1 MRSKT
6 KLFVYLMLLPVLS
19 VVAFIIVYPTI
30 RGVIL
35 SFKDYSIYSFGNV
48 GWVGFDKYKEIFSD
62 PSFSEV
68 VYNTIK
74 WIIFSVSF
82 QFFFG
87 FILALLM
94 RKPFKGRGL
103 FAGLV
108 FYPWAVSGFAI
119 GLIWSWLLNGQFGI
133 VNDLLMKLGIIN
145 NGINFLS
152 TPKMAMFSVILV
164 NVWYGIPFFAIM
176 ILAALQ
182 SIPDSLYEA
191 ASIDGAGYFTKLFK
205 ITIPYIKPTLINTI
219 LLRIIWVMN
228 FPDIIYGMT
237 RGGPAGSTEILSV
250 RMINTVFY
258 ESDYSKAA
266 AYGVIIVSV
275 LLAYSIMYLK
285 LTSTKEVEL

>member
-1 MRSKT
+1 
-6 KLFVYLMLLPVLS
+6 MLLPTLA
-19 VVAFIIVYPTI
+19 VVAFIIIYPTI

-35 SFKDYSIYSFGNV
+35 SFKDYSIYSFGHV
-48 GWVGFDKYKEIFSD
+48 GWVGFEKYREIFSD
-62 PSFSEV
+62 PYFGEV
-68 VYNTIK
+68 IWNTVE
-74 WIIFSVSF
+74 WIVFSVSF
-82 QFFFG
+82 QFVFG

-94 RKPFKGRGL
+94 RKPFKGRGI

-119 GLIWSWLLNGQFGI
+119 GLVWSWLLNGQFGI
-133 VNDLLMKLGIIN
+133 VNDLLMKLGLIHS
-145 NGINFLS
+145 GINFLS
-152 TPKMAMFSVILV
+152 TPNMAMFSVILV

-237 RGGPAGSTEILSV
+237 RGGPAGSTDILSV
-250 RMINTVFY
+250 KMINTVFY

-266 AYGVIIVSV
+266 AYGVIVVLV
-275 LLAYSIMYLK
+275 LLAYTVMYLK

>member
-1 MRSKT
+1 
-6 KLFVYLMLLPVLS
+6 MLLPVVAL
-19 VVAFIIVYPTI
+19 VAFIIVYPTI

-48 GWVGFDKYKEIFSD
+48 GWVGFDKYKEIFTD

-68 VYNTIK
+68 VINTLK
-74 WIIFSVSF
+74 WIVFSVAF
-82 QFFFG
+82 QFVLG

-94 RKPFKGRGL
+94 RTPFKGRGL

-133 VNDLLMKLGIIN
+133 VNDILMKLGIIHT
-145 NGINFLS
+145 GINFLS
-152 TPKMAMFSVILV
+152 TTNMAMFSVILV

-205 ITIPYIKPTLINTI
+205 ITIPYIRPTLINTI

-250 RMINTVFY
+250 KMINTVFY

-275 LLAYSIMYLK
+275 LLAYTIMYLR
-285 LTSTKEVEL
+285 LTSTKEVKF

>member
-1 MRSKT
+1 MK
-6 KLFVYLMLLPVLS
+6 KNKFFIYFMLLPVVAL
-19 VVAFIIVYPTI
+19 VAFIIVYPTI

-48 GWVGFDKYKEIFSD
+48 GWVGFDKYKEIFTD

-68 VYNTIK
+68 VINTLK
-74 WIIFSVSF
+74 WIVFSVAF
-82 QFFFG
+82 QFVLG

-94 RKPFKGRGL
+94 RTPFKGRGL

-133 VNDLLMKLGIIN
+133 VNDILMKLGIIHT
-145 NGINFLS
+145 GINFLS
-152 TPKMAMFSVILV
+152 TTNMAMFSVILV

-205 ITIPYIKPTLINTI
+205 ITIPYIRPTLINTI

-250 RMINTVFY
+250 KMINTVFY

-275 LLAYSIMYLK
+275 LLAYTIMYLR
-285 LTSTKEVEL
+285 LTSTKEVKF